1 MAKVERFEDLEVWQ
15 GARDV
20 ANAVYKASSNG
31 AFARDYALPR
41 GIYCSGFIPRGERDQ
56 IRRAAI
62 SIPSNIVHPVK
73 YRRWTTSRGRG
84 FSRHSNKEF
93 IQFLFIVYPVKY
105 TLLRLLHGAGGS
117 AAEVQSQ
124 LYTALDQGYISQ
136 EAFDNIYEMLEVV
149 AKQLSRFITYLK
161 ESG

>member
-1 MAKVERFEDLEVWQ
+1 MAKVQRFEELRVWQ
-15 GARDV
+15 AARDLV
-20 ANAVYKASSNG
+20 NAIYQASSAG
-31 AFARDYALPR
+31 IFSRDYAL
-41 GIYCSGFIPRGERDQ
+41 RDQ
-56 IRRAAI
+56 IRRAAV
-62 SIPSNIVHPVK
+62 SIPSNIAE
-73 YRRWTTSRGRG
+73 G

-93 IQFLFIVYPVKY
+93 IQFLFIAK
-105 TLLRLLHGAGGS
+105 GS

-136 EAFDNIYEMLEVV
+136 ETFDSIYETLEVV

>member
-1 MAKVERFEDLEVWQ
+1 MAKVERFEDLKVWQ
-15 GARDV
+15 GSRDAV
-20 ANAVYKASSNG
+20 NAIYKISANG
-31 AFARDYALPR
+31 AFARDYAL
-41 GIYCSGFIPRGERDQ
+41 RDQ

-62 SIPSNIVHPVK
+62 SIPSNIAE
-73 YRRWTTSRGRG
+73 G

-93 IQFLFIVYPVKY
+93 IQFLFIAK
-105 TLLRLLHGAGGS
+105 GS

-136 EAFDNIYEMLEVV
+136 GEFDSIYETLEVV